1 MYFVSEEEDGGDN
14 QDASTPVTSPMV
26 DHKQKRVMEVSVAL
40 EALESMQKLNLE
52 MEFANASSRTATIS
66 RYPVRHDDCTFCQRL
81 KLQQY
86 ILTNAVPTTRAVDE
100 FCDSSIRSSRVN
112 SGVLS
117 GFFLTTK
124 SNAIDDLCDEGGS
137 NSPLHFDPVMLDGDT
152 GKELD
157 TGFFCRSNNV
167 IDDDDS
173 YDYGKRELVMNDS
186 RVVKG
191 INNGK
196 SSSVGIDGDI
206 ARELDDKVN
215 FNAYGVDVKSEQV
228 IIKGDK
234 EKMVFDGSRI
244 RRFGLFILLH

>member
-86 ILTNAVPTTRAVDE
+86 ILTNAVPTTRAVDK

-112 SGVLS
+112 SGVLG
-117 GFFLTTK
+117 GFFSTTK

-186 RVVKG
+186 CVVKG

-196 SSSVGIDGDI
+196 SLSVGIDGDI

>member
-1 MYFVSEEEDGGDN
+1 
-14 QDASTPVTSPMV
+14 
-26 DHKQKRVMEVSVAL
+26 
-40 EALESMQKLNLE
+40 
-52 MEFANASSRTATIS
+52 
-66 RYPVRHDDCTFCQRL
+66 
-81 KLQQY
+81 
-86 ILTNAVPTTRAVDE
+86 
-100 FCDSSIRSSRVN
+100 
-112 SGVLS
+112 
-117 GFFLTTK
+117 
-124 SNAIDDLCDEGGS
+124 
-137 NSPLHFDPVMLDGDT
+137 MLDGDT

-167 IDDDDS
+167 IDDNDS

>member
-1 MYFVSEEEDGGDN
+1 M
-14 QDASTPVTSPMV
+14 
-26 DHKQKRVMEVSVAL
+26 
-40 EALESMQKLNLE
+40 
-52 MEFANASSRTATIS
+52 
-66 RYPVRHDDCTFCQRL
+66 
-81 KLQQY
+81 
-86 ILTNAVPTTRAVDE
+86 
-100 FCDSSIRSSRVN
+100 
-112 SGVLS
+112 
-117 GFFLTTK
+117 TTK
-124 SNAIDDLCDEGGS
+124 INAIDDLCDEGGS

-173 YDYGKRELVMNDS
+173 YDYGKRELVVNDS

-191 INNGK
+191 IDNGK
-196 SSSVGIDGDI
+196 SLSVGIDGDI

-215 FNAYGVDVKSEQV
+215 FNAHGVDVKSEQV

-244 RRFGLFILLH
+244 RVLVFSFSCINNINPLAVYPDTLRLEAVAAICCSASAPPARQPEVRIGGKGWADNCMVWNCR